1 MNEFLPV
8 PSLLFFCF
16 QFVMA
21 IIHRLLPI
29 LPLLLVLRRSDYKSS
44 SLFGSSSLF
53 SASSSSSPVASVII
67 NNQHRD
73 SWDREYDYIIVGG
86 GSAGSV
92 LANRLSEDPYTRVLL
107 LEAGGTENIITDIP
121 LAYQSIQQTPMDWKY
136 RTVPQKSACFG
147 LKNKVNIY
155 FISFF
160 LFVDLFKA

>member
-1 MNEFLPV
+1 
-8 PSLLFFCF
+8 
-16 QFVMA
+16 MA
-21 IIHRLLPI
+21 IVHRLLPI
-29 LPLLLVLRRSDYKSS
+29 LPLLFVLRRSDYKSS
-44 SLFGSSSLF
+44 SLFGSSLF

-136 RTVPQKSACFG
+136 KTVPQKSACFG
-147 LKNKVNIY
+147 LKGKVNFHFHFWLIFY
-155 FISFF
+155 IKNQQPERPE
-160 LFVDLFKA
+160 LL